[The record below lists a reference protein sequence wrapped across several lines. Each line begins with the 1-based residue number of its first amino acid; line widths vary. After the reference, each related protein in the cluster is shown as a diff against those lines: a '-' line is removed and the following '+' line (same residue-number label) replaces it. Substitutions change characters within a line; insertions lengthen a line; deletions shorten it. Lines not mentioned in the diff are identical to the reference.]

1 MSEWFEVKD
10 PDDVDLSDD
19 GKSVHILFS
28 KSHAGNRYIEVPVEI
43 LAKLLAA
50 QQGVQS
56 DGALPSY
63 NCECGF
69 IVAIGE
75 TECMRCH
82 TPRR

>member
-43 LAKLLAA
+43 LAKLLGA
-50 QQGVQS
+50 QQKRAADVS
-56 DGALPSY
+56 DVAV
-63 NCECGF
+63 ECGD
-69 IVAIGE
+69 
-75 TECMRCH
+75 
-82 TPRR
+82 TPDVWGYDGDG